1 MWLMKG
7 WESRSVCEPW
17 RLRPELATTVLC
29 LRSCLCRQAWAPCCP
44 QASESQ
50 TNPLPDLPQL
60 HAAPPLKHAPDLGP
74 RLQEVVSWGLRT
86 RGGCVLGAVG
96 A

>member
-60 HAAPPLKHAPDLGP
+60 HAAPRSLLLSPLKFKAQAHPGGKEPLTF
-74 RLQEVVSWGLRT
+74 LRAQQ
-86 RGGCVLGAVG
+86 V
-96 A
+96 

>member
-7 WESRSVCEPW
+7 WESRSVCEPR

-29 LRSCLCRQAWAPCCP
+29 LCNRPCRQAWAPCCP

-50 TNPLPDLPQL
+50 TNPLPDLPS
-60 HAAPPLKHAPDLGP
+60 APHSPQEPLALPL
-74 RLQEVVSWGLRT
+74 
-86 RGGCVLGAVG
+86 
-96 A
+96 